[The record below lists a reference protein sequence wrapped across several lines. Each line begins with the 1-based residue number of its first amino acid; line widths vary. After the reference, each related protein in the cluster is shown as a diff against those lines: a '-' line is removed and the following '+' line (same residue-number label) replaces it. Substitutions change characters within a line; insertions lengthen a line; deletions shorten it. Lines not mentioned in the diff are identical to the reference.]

1 MQNNNKPTGPAGQPA
16 PQSPQQSA
24 PQGNRQQASTNPQ
37 QPQQQGVSPKAPA
50 KKNRNRNIVIAAI
63 IAAVVILGVVIAVG
77 VTRGNDEP
85 ETVKIEPTEEATVY
99 GDETLGIDPL
109 VDEQLADYRNIAL
122 FGIDAKS
129 DDTGHR
135 SDGMI
140 VISINEKTDDVKMFS
155 VYRDTYLQTDD
166 AGTLDK
172 VNHAYAYGGMNRSIK
187 ALNRN
192 LDLNIREGISLTW
205 NAVRDF
211 VDAIGGVEV
220 EVLDS
225 EVSYVNGALQDGE
238 PLASS
243 GTQTLTGDQAVAYS
257 RIRKDSAEGDH
268 RRNER
273 MQIVLKAAFDKAKT
287 MSQKD
292 LVKIL
297 DEMLPKTETNMSRNR
312 MVDTLKEIMAMDISY
327 NTCWP
332 YETSDWMYNSIY
344 YGVPVTLAGNVS
356 KLHEEFFG
364 QADYTPTQT
373 VQDISD
379 EIEAETGYSE

>member
-1 MQNNNKPTGPAGQPA
+1 MNTEENKRTQN
-16 PQSPQQSA
+16 PQSTPQSESQS
-24 PQGNRQQASTNPQ
+24 G
-37 QPQQQGVSPKAPA
+37 QQGGPK
-50 KKNRNRNIVIAAI
+50 KKSRLIIIIAI
-63 IAAVVILGVVIAVG
+63 IVALAALAVIIAIG
-77 VTRGNDEP
+77 VTRGNEEP
-85 ETVKIEPTEEATVY
+85 ETVKVDTEEATVY
-99 GDETLGIDPL
+99 GDEALGIDPV

-122 FGIDAKS
+122 FGIDAREADS
-129 DDTGHR
+129 STGHR

-166 AGTLDK
+166 DGTLDK

-205 NAVRDF
+205 EAVSDF

-225 EVSYVNGALQDGE
+225 EVSYVNGAIAEGEKLNGAGLQI
-238 PLASS
+238 LN
-243 GTQTLTGDQAVAYS
+243 GDQAVAYS

-273 MQIVLKAAFDKAKT
+273 MQIVLQAAFDKVKT
-287 MSQKD
+287 MDESQ
-292 LVKIL
+292 LVSIL
-297 DEMLPKTETNMSRNR
+297 DDMLPKTDTNMSRTR
-312 MVDTLKEIMAMDISY
+312 MVNTLRDIMSMEISY

-332 YETSDWMYNSIY
+332 YDTSGWMHDSIY
-344 YGVPVTLAGNVS
+344 YGVPVTLQTNVS
-356 KLHEEFFG
+356 QLHSEFFG
-364 QADYTPTQT
+364 QTEYVPTQT
-373 VQDISD
+373 VLDISGR
-379 EIEAETGYSE
+379 IQSMTGYSQ